1 MWPENK
7 ARQEKTETGYPFL
20 YSEPFQ
26 LLESL
31 CIKSYSSSS
40 QSSPARPAPSKRKRW
55 RKSQPAISLLAEPK
69 LDARAMH
76 ECQPLKGDTVAIL
89 EVRKNLDG
97 MMGLNI
103 AHVRVVDGLC
113 TGKTGWI
120 GVERLET
127 AR

>member
-1 MWPENK
+1 
-7 ARQEKTETGYPFL
+7 
-20 YSEPFQ
+20 
-26 LLESL
+26 
-31 CIKSYSSSS
+31 
-40 QSSPARPAPSKRKRW
+40 
-55 RKSQPAISLLAEPK
+55 
-69 LDARAMH
+69 MH

>member
-1 MWPENK
+1 MHK
-7 ARQEKTETGYPFL
+7 VILAALAIVAGQACAQQAETL
-20 YSEPFQ
+20 AKVTASN
-26 LLESL
+26 
-31 CIKSYSSSS
+31 
-40 QSSPARPAPSKRKRW
+40 AM
-55 RKSQPAISLLAEPK
+55 LAEPK

-76 ECQPLKGDTVAIL
+76 ECQPLKGDIVAIL

-103 AHVRVVDGLC
+103 ARVRVVDGLC

-127 AR
+127 TR

>member
-1 MWPENK
+1 MHK
-7 ARQEKTETGYPFL
+7 VILTTLAIIAGQACAQQAETL
-20 YSEPFQ
+20 AKVTASNTM
-26 LLESL
+26 
-31 CIKSYSSSS
+31 
-40 QSSPARPAPSKRKRW
+40 
-55 RKSQPAISLLAEPK
+55 LAEPT

-89 EVRKNLDG
+89 EVQKNLDG

-103 AHVRVVDGLC
+103 ARVRVVDGLC

-127 AR
+127 IR

>member
-1 MWPENK
+1 MHK
-7 ARQEKTETGYPFL
+7 VILTTL
-20 YSEPFQ
+20 
-26 LLESL
+26 
-31 CIKSYSSSS
+31 
-40 QSSPARPAPSKRKRW
+40 
-55 RKSQPAISLLAEPK
+55 AIIAGQASAQQAVTLAKVTASNTMLAEPK

-103 AHVRVVDGLC
+103 ARVRVVDGLC

-127 AR
+127 IR